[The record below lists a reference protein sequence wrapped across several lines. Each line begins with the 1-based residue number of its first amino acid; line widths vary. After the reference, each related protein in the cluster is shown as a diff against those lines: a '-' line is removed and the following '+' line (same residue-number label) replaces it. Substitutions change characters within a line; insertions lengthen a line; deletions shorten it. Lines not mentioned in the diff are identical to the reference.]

1 MIGKCFNWPH
11 FSHIFLDAGGG
22 GGGGGGGE
30 VGCGEIGCGEVGCG
44 DDIGV
49 GVGVGV
55 GIDGCVGDD
64 VGNGVTFSLQQQQN
78 KELIQHFLKFIF
90 F

>member
-11 FSHIFLDAGGG
+11 FSHIFLDA
-22 GGGGGGGE
+22 GGGGGGE

-49 GVGVGV
+49 GVG
-55 GIDGCVGDD
+55 IDGCVGDD
-64 VGNGVTFSLQQQQN
+64 VGNGVTFSLQQQLN